1 MVEYAWAGMDR
12 SPRASTNDSVMDED
26 AWHHPEGGS
35 ENKEQPRPPDFNTA
49 NEGAMLMRDM
59 PTLGKRVPEARD
71 GILRPFLED
80 DTGEFLEIR

>member
-1 MVEYAWAGMDR
+1 MVR
-12 SPRASTNDSVMDED
+12 SPRASTNDRLMDED

-35 ENKEQPRPPDFNTA
+35 ENKEQPRPPDLNTA

-71 GILRPFLED
+71 GIL
-80 DTGEFLEIR
+80 